1 MNRREN
7 KNIMKYLNDILQELG
22 ISKVRLAKYL
32 GVSRQ
37 MVYNYLELPN
47 LSKWP
52 KEKKIS
58 LLKLLDIEDGDE
70 ETIKN
75 IKVTTEYLMEVEDR
89 LSKGLKANMQGEYLD
104 LKGLKKEEQQLVS
117 DISFLIKEKLLDTD
131 DHEESYY
138 ALLYMYRLL
147 QSIENIPEIKYMLA
161 YMSKAAGFTNPNE
174 FKFNEDKQFMF
185 EGIVHSAFTLYNSGN
200 ASKNRVIESHNRFVQ
215 EIETRKEEKLSR
227 TQQLNTVKVQA
238 LRELGYTEINTE
250 NAAEVYEKIYEIESR
265 KKN

>member
-1 MNRREN
+1 
-7 KNIMKYLNDILQELG
+7 MKYLNDILQELG

-89 LSKGLKANMQGEYLD
+89 LSKGLKDNMQGEYLD

-161 YMSKAAGFTNPNE
+161 YMSRLLDLLIQMNLNLMKINSLCLKELSILPLPFT
-174 FKFNEDKQFMF
+174 
-185 EGIVHSAFTLYNSGN
+185 IVEMQVRIG
-200 ASKNRVIESHNRFVQ
+200 
-215 EIETRKEEKLSR
+215 
-227 TQQLNTVKVQA
+227 
-238 LRELGYTEINTE
+238 
-250 NAAEVYEKIYEIESR
+250 
-265 KKN
+265 

>member
-1 MNRREN
+1 
-7 KNIMKYLNDILQELG
+7 MKYLNDILQELG

-47 LSKWP
+47 LNKWP

-89 LSKGLKANMQGEYLD
+89 LSKGLKDNMQGEYLD

-215 EIETRKEEKLSR
+215 EIEARKEEKLSR
-227 TQQLNTVKVQA
+227 TQQLNTVKFQA

-265 KKN
+265 KRN